1 MAKEPENKNG
11 EETKEEKTGMKEKA
25 KKFVMQN
32 LMYTLTGLGIGAG
45 MTYLVM
51 AGRAKSGETANTEEP
66 SEQTAMPSE
75 GSSTE
80 G

>member
-11 EETKEEKTGMKEKA
+11 EETKTEEKTGLKEKA
-25 KKFVMQN
+25 KRFVKQN
-32 LMYTLTGLGIGAG
+32 LMYTLTGLSIGAG
-45 MTYLVM
+45 VTYLVM
-51 AGRAKSGETANTEEP
+51 AGRAKSGDANTENS
-66 SEQTAMPSE
+66 SEQAETPSE